1 MEVREGNFTRIS
13 KLNNV
18 SDTPVTGFSIRNQ
31 TDDDFD
37 ELELTF
43 DFYTLGELPASASY
57 LRLIY
62 RKNEGIWAD
71 VSGGRLSVSSFQSA
85 GEESEV
91 SVQLNFD
98 EPFISRGDVL
108 DLVWFAEL
116 VMTEEL
122 A

>member
-31 TDDDFD
+31 RDDDFD
-37 ELELTF
+37 ELELTL
-43 DFYTLGELPASASY
+43 DVYTLGELPASASY

-71 VSGGRLSVSSFQSA
+71 VSGGRLSVSAFESA
-85 GEESEV
+85 GEESAV

-98 EPFISRGDVL
+98 ELLKLGRAHDCTP
-108 DLVWFAEL
+108 
-116 VMTEEL
+116 
-122 A
+122 